1 MNMFDRLLE
10 LITIDDIKK
19 IENTKILLVGVGGV
33 GGYALESLVRSGFKD
48 ISIID
53 GDVISLSNLNRQ
65 IIAKMT
71 NIDKSKVE
79 EAKTRCLEINPDV
92 KINAINVYLNEDNF
106 NTYINLNYDYIID
119 ACDDI
124 LVKILLIKYAKS
136 HNIKIITALGTGRK
150 LDPTKLQITTLN
162 KTFNDPLAKKLRS
175 ELRKQNI
182 DLNIPVVFSSEE
194 AKNTGN
200 VIGSAIFVPACA
212 GIFIANY
219 IFKDMIKQ
227 ELD

>member
-1 MNMFDRLLE
+1 MFDRLLE

-53 GDVISLSNLNRQ
+53 GDAISLSNLNRQ

-71 NIDKSKVE
+71 NIDKSKVL
-79 EAKTRCLEINPDV
+79 EAKNRCLEINPDV
-92 KINAINVYLNEDNF
+92 RIKAINVYLNEDNF

-162 KTFNDPLAKKLRS
+162 KTFNDSLAKKLRS

>member
-1 MNMFDRLLE
+1 MFDRLLE

-33 GGYALESLVRSGFKD
+33 GGYVLESLVRSGFKD

-79 EAKTRCLEINPDV
+79 EAKTRYLEINPDV
-92 KINAINVYLNEDNF
+92 KINTINVYLNEDNF

-162 KTFNDPLAKKLRS
+162 KTFNDSLAKKLRS

-219 IFKDMIKQ
+219 IFKDIIKQ
-227 ELD
+227 ELN

>member
-1 MNMFDRLLE
+1 MFDRLLE
-10 LITIDDIKK
+10 LIAIDDIKK
-19 IENTKILLVGVGGV
+19 IENTKLLLVGVGGV
-33 GGYALESLVRSGFKD
+33 GGYTLESLVRSGFKN

-65 IIAKMT
+65 IIAKIT
-71 NIDKSKVE
+71 NIDKLKVE

-106 NTYINLNYDYIID
+106 NSYVNLNYDYIID
-119 ACDDI
+119 ACDDT

-136 HNIKIITALGTGRK
+136 HNIKIITALSTGRK
-150 LDPTKLQITTLN
+150 LDSTKLQITTLN

-182 DLNIPVVFSSEE
+182 DLNIPVVFSTEE
-194 AKNTGN
+194 AINTGN
-200 VIGSAIFVPACA
+200 VIGSAVFVPACA
-212 GIFIANY
+212 GILIANY
-219 IFKDMIKQ
+219 IFKDIIKQ

>member
-1 MNMFDRLLE
+1 MFDRLLE

-65 IIAKMT
+65 IIAKT
-71 NIDKSKVE
+71 SNIDKLKVE
-79 EAKTRCLEINPDV
+79 EAKVRCLKINPDV

-106 NTYINLNYDYIID
+106 NSYVNLNYDYIID

-124 LVKILLIKYAKS
+124 LVKILLIKYAKN